1 MTIDSSS
8 DFIFI
13 LKAMGRVTVLV
24 SRMKMILVF
33 TFIFLAFYSGI
44 VEIEAT
50 TNMNSKLRATNLHN
64 TLLPIGRLYIK
75 SDRYFPLGM

>member
-1 MTIDSSS
+1 M
-8 DFIFI
+8 
-13 LKAMGRVTVLV
+13 
-24 SRMKMILVF
+24 VF
-33 TFIFLAFYSGI
+33 TPIFLAFYSDI

-75 SDRYFPLGM
+75 SDRYFPLGMLF